1 MLPLA
6 VGRRIEVTA
15 DPDQVLVTCDG
26 VEAARHA
33 RSWARHQTIT
43 DPDHAA
49 AAAAARKA
57 AGGTKPAPMDVTE
70 VEERSLDT
78 YDRIFG
84 VIDGG
89 LSTGGGVA

>member
-1 MLPLA
+1 MHPLA
-6 VGRRIEVTA
+6 VGRRIEVAA
-15 DPDQVLVTCDG
+15 DLD
-26 VEAARHA
+26 R
-33 RSWARHQTIT
+33 
-43 DPDHAA
+43 

-57 AGGTKPAPMDVTE
+57 AAGTKPASVDVTG

-89 LSTGGGVA
+89 LSANEGAA

>member
-1 MLPLA
+1 MH
-6 VGRRIEVTA
+6 
-15 DPDQVLVTCDG
+15 
-26 VEAARHA
+26 AAGPATRQ
-33 RSWARHQTIT
+33 SPILN
-43 DPDHAA
+43 AA

-57 AGGTKPAPMDVTE
+57 AAGTKAAPVDVTE

-89 LSTGGGVA
+89 LSTGEGAA

>member
-1 MLPLA
+1 MGQCDL
-6 VGRRIEVTA
+6 
-15 DPDQVLVTCDG
+15 DQVLVTCDG
-26 VEAARHA
+26 VEVARHA

-43 DPDHAA
+43 DPDHAT
-49 AAAAARKA
+49 AAAAARKTA
-57 AGGTKPAPMDVTE
+57 AERRPAPEVTE

-89 LSTGGGVA
+89 LSTSEGAA

>member
-1 MLPLA
+1 
-6 VGRRIEVTA
+6 
-15 DPDQVLVTCDG
+15 
-26 VEAARHA
+26 
-33 RSWARHQTIT
+33 HQTIT

-49 AAAAARKA
+49 AAAAARKKA
-57 AGGTKPAPMDVTE
+57 AGTKPAPVDVTE

-89 LSTGGGVA
+89 LSTGEGAA